1 MLFFSDKMSGNIFMG
16 AVIKAEKNK
25 QQVKEEK
32 SYSIRNSK
40 AFSFTFIVQL
50 KRNADRLHYYKP
62 ALLYNFSPC
71 VKKTIA
77 IQKYYT

>member
-1 MLFFSDKMSGNIFMG
+1 MG
-16 AVIKAEKNK
+16 AVIKSEKNK
-25 QQVKEEK
+25 QQVKEEE

-62 ALLYNFSPC
+62 AFLNNFSPSC

-77 IQKYYT
+77 IQKYCTYFCFGLHS